1 MSKEIKILER
11 GKIEIENSYIK
22 CFLGKDKNFK
32 SSEDIW
38 NEIKENDVLKV
49 CNFYEIA
56 DEKYKILYPI
66 PKKNISIMLK
76 NGKKCKSD
84 IYFIDDVEHIISGL
98 NLENACYLHENKYVP
113 LKKESAKAKFLF
125 DRNSNEIKDIGN
137 ETIDLKDLK
146 DRYEG
151 FKFQETLRLIDINK
165 NINIYSKIDNIGK
178 QDYFL
183 AQQRTWLSLELD
195 SFNEIKERKDI
206 SDVMYG
212 IFGNYAS
219 GKSFFLIYYNYT
231 SITPSIYLNVKC
243 LKDASETKGFSD
255 LLNNEIIILFKKLKL
270 PFENFKNFISKFL
283 PYENKRLENLLLS
296 IIKEIKNKES
306 NIIIDQ
312 YQEEIFGNNNF
323 IVKLKEILLDK
334 DSNIKVII
342 SSSINNEK
350 SIKNAYLNHILEKTT
365 FQDNNEKVD
374 REDNYNNNNKNN
386 AINDYIPYHFMPR
399 LVNDCEIKTLMKKR
413 NLTDS
418 KKVDE
423 ILKLFNY
430 LPLYYNLCEQKKNC
444 LDIFVK
450 ETKDRIDKKIYKF
463 YNKEINVQIL
473 DQIRK
478 MIDNEITISEINLY
492 GEYIP
497 FKYFNIENI
506 DNKYYL
512 KTHFPLINEIWEDI
526 IMRETAELFDG
537 EIKYDGNIIGSFL
550 ELNFINNIKSKKI
563 DLDIDTFVKVNSI
576 YNFEKIIERDNDKFN
591 NKNILITQKNENAP
605 YFDLAYLYGK
615 DSNNTKLIYMQVKK
629 SCTNNRIN
637 NIQMNDIFEEKK
649 KNILNLFNIIPKE
662 VYLVYITLINDKIK
676 KTIIEHSKVKND
688 RHKKVSDLGKDSN
701 SLVYSI
707 NELNNFCTGYNIPL
721 YYYEP
726 KTQFLYLN
734 KNNNFMKSD
743 LNLMI
748 TNNKIDFDFSHSFI
762 LSELDKNKLKC
773 VEINSKYSDYLQKKR
788 KMAFQYEV
796 NGFDMGIVFEFAKNY
811 FNNIKIINYVD
822 LHKTHLDCRFKNFN
836 KSNAIICLKLTD
848 KDIYDISAV
857 ILADCMIKI
866 KNDEF
871 LVSKEIIFE
880 RDNDYLVAISFES
893 IGGEL
898 KSILKTKK

>member
-1 MSKEIKILER
+1 MSKEKKILER

-22 CFLGKDKNFK
+22 CFLGKENNFK

-38 NEIKENDVLKV
+38 KEIKDNDVLKIE
-49 CNFYEIA
+49 NSYKID

-66 PKKNISIMLK
+66 PQKNISIILK
-76 NGKKCKSD
+76 NGKKCKSN
-84 IYFIDDVEHIISGL
+84 IYFIDDIEHIISGL
-98 NLENACYLHENKYVP
+98 NMENACYLHERKYIP
-113 LKKESAKAKFLF
+113 LKKESAKAMFLF
-125 DRNSNEIKDIGN
+125 DRNTNEIKDIGN
-137 ETIDLKDLK
+137 ETIDLKELK
-146 DRYEG
+146 DRYEE

-165 NINIYSKIDNIGK
+165 NINIYSKIDNIGE

-206 SDVMYG
+206 SDVMFG
-212 IFGNYAS
+212 ILGNYAS

-231 SITPSIYLNVKC
+231 SITPSIYLNVKS
-243 LKDASETKGFSD
+243 LKDASGTKGFSD

-270 PFENFKNFISKFL
+270 SFENFKSFISKFL
-283 PYENKRLENLLLS
+283 PYENKRLDDLLLS
-296 IIKEIKNKES
+296 IIEEIKNKQS

-312 YQEEIFGNNNF
+312 YQEGIFGSNNF
-323 IVKLKEILLDK
+323 IVKLKEILLDE

-342 SSSINNEK
+342 SSSINNKK
-350 SIKNAYLNHILEKTT
+350 SYLNQILEKTT
-365 FQDNNEKVD
+365 FQDNNEKID
-374 REDNYNNNNKNN
+374 REDNYNKNSKKKT
-386 AINDYIPYHFMPR
+386 INDYIPYHFMPR
-399 LVNDCEIKTLMKKR
+399 LVNDCEIKTLIKKK
-413 NLTDS
+413 NLTDN
-418 KKVDE
+418 KIVDD

-430 LPLYYNLCEQKKNC
+430 LPLYYNLCEQKKDC
-444 LDIFVK
+444 LDIFIK
-450 ETKDRIDKKIYKF
+450 ETKDGIEKKIYKF
-463 YNKEINVQIL
+463 NNKEINVQTL

-478 MIDNEITISEINLY
+478 MIGNEITISEINLY

-512 KTHFPLINEIWEDI
+512 RSHFPLINEIWEDI
-526 IMRETAELFDG
+526 IMKETAELFDG

-550 ELNFINNIKSKKI
+550 ELNFINHIKSKKI
-563 DLDIDTFVKVNSI
+563 GLDIDAFVKVDSI
-576 YNFEKIIERDNDKFN
+576 YNFEKIIEGDNDKFN
-591 NKNILITQKNENAP
+591 NKNILITQKNEDAP
-605 YFDLAYLYGK
+605 YFDLAYLYRK
-615 DSNNTKLIYMQVKK
+615 DSGDSKLIYIQVKK

-662 VYLVYITLINDKIK
+662 AYLVYITLINDKIK
-676 KTIIEHSKVKND
+676 KTIIENSKVKNGL
-688 RHKKVSDLGKDSN
+688 HKKVSDLGKDSN

-707 NELNNFCTGYNIPL
+707 NELNKFCTAYNIPL

-726 KTQFLYLN
+726 KTQFFYIY
-734 KNNNFMKSD
+734 KNNNFIKSD

-748 TNNKIDFDFSHSFI
+748 TNNNIDFDFSYSFI
-762 LSELDKNKLKC
+762 LSELDKSKLKC
-773 VEINSKYSDYLQKKR
+773 AEINSQYSDYLQKKR
-788 KMAFQYEV
+788 KKAFKYEI

-822 LHKTHLDCRFKNFN
+822 LHKTHLDCQFKNFT

-848 KDIYDISAV
+848 QDKYDINAV
-857 ILADCMIKI
+857 ILTDCMIKI

-893 IGGEL
+893 IGDSL
-898 KSILKTKK
+898 KSIIKNNK